1 MADTRPAEPRS
12 GPGSSVQSA
21 EVNEGV
27 EESGLAVPGMRE
39 DAQRAFLA
47 KVFGWMFLGL
57 LVTAGVAAWFS
68 QTVDMETFVADNP
81 FVFFGAII
89 GQLVLVIALVAM
101 VNRMAPALAMAMFL
115 LYSGLTGFV
124 FSMIISGYTTGS
136 IASTFA
142 ITAGMFGAMA
152 LFGFVTKRDLS
163 SLGSILF
170 MALIGF
176 IIASIVNLIWFNETI
191 YWVLTGIGILI
202 FCGLTAYDMQK
213 LKEIGAGEMDEEAS
227 DRAAVVGALALYLD
241 FINLFLL
248 LLRIFGRSR

>member
-1 MADTRPAEPRS
+1 M
-12 GPGSSVQSA
+12 
-21 EVNEGV
+21 NEGV
-27 EESGLAVPGMRE
+27 EESGLAVPGVRE

-81 FVFFGAII
+81 FIFFGAII
-89 GQLVLVIALVAM
+89 AQLVLVIALVAM

-152 LFGFVTKRDLS
+152 LFGYVTKRDLS

-213 LKEIGAGEMDEEAS
+213 LKEIGAGEMDEQAS

-248 LLRIFGRSR
+248 LLRIFGRTR

>member
-1 MADTRPAEPRS
+1 MEDRIGELKAATPE
-12 GPGSSVQSA
+12 SVAVVQQS
-21 EVNEGV
+21 
-27 EESGLAVPGMRE
+27 
-39 DAQRAFLA
+39 FLN

-57 LVTAGVAAWFS
+57 LVTAAVAAYFS
-68 QTVDMETFVADNP
+68 QTLDMQQFVADNP

-89 GQLVLVIALVAM
+89 AQLILVFVLVGAVAAMSPAVAALV
-101 VNRMAPALAMAMFL
+101 FL

-152 LFGFVTKRDLS
+152 LFGFVTRRDLT

-176 IIASIVNLIWFNETI
+176 IIASIVNIIWFNETI
-191 YWVLTGIGILI
+191 YWILTGIGILI

-248 LLRIFGRSR
+248 LLRIFGRAR

>member
-1 MADTRPAEPRS
+1 MANHTATHLLHAALRERLGDHAHQA
-12 GPGSSVQSA
+12 GSSVTP
-21 EVNEGV
+21 EKLRFDFTHNEPLTEEDVAWV
-27 EESGLAVPGMRE
+27 EERVNGWIKEAEPVRWMVMERE
-39 DAQRAFLA
+39 EAEKL
-47 KVFGWMFLGL
+47 
-57 LVTAGVAAWFS
+57 
-68 QTVDMETFVADNP
+68 
-81 FVFFGAII
+81 
-89 GQLVLVIALVAM
+89 
-101 VNRMAPALAMAMFL
+101 
-115 LYSGLTGFV
+115 
-124 FSMIISGYTTGS
+124 
-136 IASTFA
+136 
-142 ITAGMFGAMA
+142 GAMA

-227 DRAAVVGALALYLD
+227 DRAAIVGALALYLD

-248 LLRIFGRSR
+248 LLRIFGRAR

>member
-1 MADTRPAEPRS
+1 MT
-12 GPGSSVQSA
+12 
-21 EVNEGV
+21 EGV
-27 EESGLAVPGMRE
+27 EESGLVVPGASE

-248 LLRIFGRSR
+248 LLRIFGRAR

>member
-1 MADTRPAEPRS
+1 MS
-12 GPGSSVQSA
+12 
-21 EVNEGV
+21 EGV
-27 EESGLAVPGMRE
+27 DQSGLVVPGVRE

-68 QTVDMETFVADNP
+68 QTVDMTTFVDDNP
-81 FVFFGAII
+81 FVFIGAII

-101 VNRMAPALAMAMFL
+101 VNRISPALAMAMFL

-124 FSMIISGYTTGS
+124 FSMIISAYTTGS

-152 LFGFVTKRDLS
+152 LYGFVTKRDLS

-176 IIASIVNLIWFNETI
+176 IIATIVNLIWFNETI

-227 DRAAVVGALALYLD
+227 DRAAIVGALALYLD

-248 LLRIFGRSR
+248 LLRIFGSSR

>member
-1 MADTRPAEPRS
+1 ME
-12 GPGSSVQSA
+12 
-21 EVNEGV
+21 EGV
-27 EESGLAVPGMRE
+27 EDKGLVVPGVRE

-68 QTVDMETFVADNP
+68 QTVDMATFVADNP
-81 FVFFGAII
+81 FVLI
-89 GQLVLVIALVAM
+89 GTVIAQLVLVIALVAM
-101 VNRMAPALAMAMFL
+101 VNRISPALAMAMFL
-115 LYSGLTGFV
+115 LYSGLTGFL
-124 FSMIISGYTTGS
+124 FSMIVSAYTPGS

-142 ITAGMFGAMA
+142 ITAGMFGSMA
-152 LFGFVTKRDLS
+152 IYGFVTKRDLS
-163 SLGSILF
+163 SLGAILF
-170 MALIGF
+170 MGLIGF
-176 IIASIVNLIWFNETI
+176 IIGSIVNLIWFNETI

-227 DRAAVVGALALYLD
+227 DRAAIVGALALYLD

-248 LLRIFGRSR
+248 LLRIFGSSR